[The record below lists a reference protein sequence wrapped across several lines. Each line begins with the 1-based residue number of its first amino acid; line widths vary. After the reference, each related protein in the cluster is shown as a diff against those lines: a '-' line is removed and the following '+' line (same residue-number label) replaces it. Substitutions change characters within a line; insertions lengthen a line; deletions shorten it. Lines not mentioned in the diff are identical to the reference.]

1 MIVTIEEA
9 SKLANKSRST
19 INRDL
24 KKGKLSRVDGGI
36 DTSELMRV
44 YGALTRHDTSSDTS
58 HDASFNTHDTSCD
71 TPKTEDDV
79 SKAWLMRQVET
90 LQAQLEEQRMEF
102 NAREERLIALL
113 THQPTHPDPGEKT
126 PEPSKLRRKLF
137 GY

>member
-44 YGALTRHDTSSDTS
+44 YGALTHHDTPRDTS
-58 HDASFNTHDTSCD
+58 PDASFNTHD

-79 SKAWLMRQVET
+79 SKAWLMRRIEN
-90 LQAQLEEQRMEF
+90 LEEQV
-102 NAREERLIALL
+102 REKDAQILASTEKLTLLL
-113 THQPTHPDPGEKT
+113 THQPQATKT
-126 PEPSKLRRKLF
+126 PEPTSPSSKLRKKLF